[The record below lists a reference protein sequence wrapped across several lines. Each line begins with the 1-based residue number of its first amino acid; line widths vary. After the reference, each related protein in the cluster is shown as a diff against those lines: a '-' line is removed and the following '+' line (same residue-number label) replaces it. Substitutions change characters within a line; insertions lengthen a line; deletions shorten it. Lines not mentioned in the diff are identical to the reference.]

1 MRTWRF
7 WLGIL
12 CGVLLLA
19 SWPARGWAQ
28 AAEAED
34 EKTRVSLLFF
44 GGPSKYKMSD
54 VNRLIDENNQNLAPG
69 FETKKVT
76 GGFGYGAGIRVAPT
90 RRLAIQFDY
99 NRLPAKAKSS
109 GLILPAT
116 PVEEE
121 VAVPANALS
130 LTGEVFRQWHGIHY
144 GLGVGAGYYLCHG
157 TVKETA
163 GTQSIGYSVSGNGLG
178 FHVLGLADIAISNSL
193 HFDGG
198 LGYRSAKSGNLQ
210 VNGNDLLLSDGSPV
224 QADWSG
230 ITLRLGFSIPFNP
243 GSYPTNQDR

>member
-7 WLGIL
+7 WLGIF

-34 EKTRVSLLFF
+34 ENTRVSLLFF

-54 VNRLIDENNQNLAPG
+54 VNRLIEENNQNLAPG
-69 FETKKVT
+69 FEVKEVG
-76 GGFGYGAGIRVAPT
+76 GGFGFGVGIRVAPT
-90 RRLAIQFDY
+90 RRIAIELDY
-99 NRLPAKAKSS
+99 NRLPAKAKTS
-109 GLILPAT
+109 GIIPPAT
-116 PVEEE
+116 PVEEI

-130 LTGEVFRQWHGIHY
+130 LTGEAFRQWHGIHY
-144 GLGVGAGYYLCHG
+144 GLGIGAGYYFCHG
-157 TVKETA
+157 NVRETA
-163 GTQSIGYSVSGNGLG
+163 GTQSIGYTVSGHGVG
-178 FHVLGLADIAISNSL
+178 FHVLGLADIAMSKSL

-198 LGYRSAKSGNLQ
+198 LGYRFAKTGNLE
-210 VNGNDLLLSDGSPV
+210 VFENDLLLSDGSTV
-224 QADWSG
+224 RADWSG